1 MALERFIPKSPDPFI
16 RNSQDFEV
24 AKFGHLNTI
33 IEYVNSYVV
42 TDSLQLAGSGPITS
56 TARYISDSLGNNSA
70 ISISTIGVGIG
81 TDAPTSLLD
90 VVRYTTGSVN
100 NNYQFRIL
108 NSADGLYPY
117 SVLLLEHNNRTG
129 VGNQG
134 GASIAIRDGFANV
147 NRGGLGFDYFN
158 STTYTSAGG
167 SLRLSNDGQ
176 GNVYI
181 ATNGTDAIRV
191 FKDQGV
197 QIGGISTGGSTS
209 VARLLVKGSGSTSA
223 TTSLLVQNSNANQLF
238 SITDDG
244 STTIS
249 LGTHNINGT
258 RLNISTNKVFVGSL
272 SLTSSGAG
280 DTGQAIW
287 STGGDGQIILAG
299 SLGGFVIKSWASS
312 TITLINTAN
321 PRNLFSIQQY
331 GFSDGNT
338 NGLTGNTMNIAPI
351 YNFTGVQASATVRGI
366 YYNPT
371 LTSLVSTTHIAL
383 ETVTGNVL
391 LGTTSGF
398 VGIGTSSPTSKLYLD
413 GGLFTKKY
421 YTDTSSQTI
430 NFGSAYE
437 LFGTPHASSG
447 YSFFINPTGFSSGW
461 DVNIGDATT
470 YFNFN
475 YSTGFSAFKVNAT
488 ALILGESQLS
498 FYKSSP
504 DTGWSYN
511 SAGGWNFVI
520 RGSADEKLKITSGG
534 NVLINTTTDLGGKLS
549 IKGSG
554 STSATTSLLVQNS
567 AGSQRLKVSDN
578 GLVSITYID
587 NSPAGV
593 WSNEPSFGTYGMLI
607 GCVSN
612 SGDTAI
618 FTKGNTTGSSAL
630 RVTDQNIGAS
640 RNHFLVD
647 FAGASG
653 FNLPNGTTT
662 VNASAQVEIQS
673 TTKGFLPPRM
683 TNVQRAAITTPAIG
697 LMVYCTDSV
706 EGLYVYK
713 STGWTFVA

>member
-287 STGGDGQIILAG
+287 
-299 SLGGFVIKSWASS
+299 
-312 TITLINTAN
+312 
-321 PRNLFSIQQY
+321 
-331 GFSDGNT
+331 
-338 NGLTGNTMNIAPI
+338 
-351 YNFTGVQASATVRGI
+351 
-366 YYNPT
+366 
-371 LTSLVSTTHIAL
+371 
-383 ETVTGNVL
+383 
-391 LGTTSGF
+391 
-398 VGIGTSSPTSKLYLD
+398 
-413 GGLFTKKY
+413 
-421 YTDTSSQTI
+421 
-430 NFGSAYE
+430 
-437 LFGTPHASSG
+437 
-447 YSFFINPTGFSSGW
+447 
-461 DVNIGDATT
+461 
-470 YFNFN
+470 
-475 YSTGFSAFKVNAT
+475 
-488 ALILGESQLS
+488 
-498 FYKSSP
+498 
-504 DTGWSYN
+504 
-511 SAGGWNFVI
+511 
-520 RGSADEKLKITSGG
+520 
-534 NVLINTTTDLGGKLS
+534 
-549 IKGSG
+549 
-554 STSATTSLLVQNS
+554 
-567 AGSQRLKVSDN
+567 
-578 GLVSITYID
+578 
-587 NSPAGV
+587 
-593 WSNEPSFGTYGMLI
+593 
-607 GCVSN
+607 
-612 SGDTAI
+612 
-618 FTKGNTTGSSAL
+618 
-630 RVTDQNIGAS
+630 
-640 RNHFLVD
+640 
-647 FAGASG
+647 
-653 FNLPNGTTT
+653 
-662 VNASAQVEIQS
+662 
-673 TTKGFLPPRM
+673 
-683 TNVQRAAITTPAIG
+683 
-697 LMVYCTDSV
+697 
-706 EGLYVYK
+706 
-713 STGWTFVA
+713 